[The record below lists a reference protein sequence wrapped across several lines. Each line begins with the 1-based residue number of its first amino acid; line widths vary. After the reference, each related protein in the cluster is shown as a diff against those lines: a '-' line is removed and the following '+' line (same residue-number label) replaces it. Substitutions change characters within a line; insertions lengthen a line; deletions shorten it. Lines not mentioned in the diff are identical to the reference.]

1 MVYEYSWSYPYAV
14 PAANV
19 GAHFE
24 KLEEKYGAVTKE
36 NFLDSARSTKSEM
49 HKLFEWDDKKA
60 AEQHRLHQAN
70 MIINSLRVTI
80 IENEETEP
88 ITVSAFVNT
97 SKRKDKTYINIVRAM
112 GDQETR
118 AAVLNDALRELSFF
132 REKYKNLSELS
143 GIIKAIDSLLAS

>member
-14 PAANV
+14 SAAKV

-24 KLEEKYGAVTKE
+24 KLEAKYGAVTKE

-97 SKRKDKTYINIVRAM
+97 SKRKDKTYIHIVRAM
-112 GDQETR
+112 GDQETS

>member
-1 MVYEYSWSYPYAV
+1 
-14 PAANV
+14 
-19 GAHFE
+19 
-24 KLEEKYGAVTKE
+24 
-36 NFLDSARSTKSEM
+36 M

-80 IENEETEP
+80 IENEEAEP
-88 ITVSAFVNT
+88 VTVSAFVNT
-97 SKRKDKTYINIVRAM
+97 SKRKGKTYIHIVRAM
-112 GDQETR
+112 EDNDTR
-118 AAVLNDALRELSFF
+118 TEVLNDALRELSWF

>member
-14 PAANV
+14 PAEKV

-24 KLEEKYGAVTKE
+24 KLEAKFGAVTKE

-97 SKRKDKTYINIVRAM
+97 SKRKDKTYIHIARAM
-112 GDQETR
+112 GEQETR

-143 GIIKAIDSLLAS
+143 GIIKTIDSLLAS